1 MKRADFFSF
10 FLSII
15 IVINLLIRAF
25 YFRSFFFFLLKMRD
39 RKGNL
44 FLDFW
49 TFGDKNKYLRIEYFI
64 YGKMGFEY
72 LDHRRVDILISL
84 EILLVHSL
92 SIFN

>member
-25 YFRSFFFFLLKMRD
+25 YFRFFLLKIRD
-39 RKGNL
+39 RKGKL